1 MAEVIILKEGDALI
15 LKAKGKIAHRDA
27 EREVE
32 WFRNKMGIEV
42 RIIDDTYDIEGVEE
56 RGERIC

>member
-1 MAEVIILKEGDALI
+1 MAEVIMLKEGDALI
-15 LKAKGKIAHRDA
+15 LKTNCKITHEDA
-27 EREVE
+27 EREAE

-42 RIIDDTYDIEGVEE
+42 RIIDDMYDIAGVEE

>member
-42 RIIDDTYDIEGVEE
+42 RIIDDT
-56 RGERIC
+56 